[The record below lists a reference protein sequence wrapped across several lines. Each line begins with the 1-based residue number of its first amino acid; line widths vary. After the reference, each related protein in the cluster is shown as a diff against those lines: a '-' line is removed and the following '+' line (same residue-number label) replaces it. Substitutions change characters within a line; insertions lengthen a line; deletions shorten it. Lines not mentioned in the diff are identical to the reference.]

1 MYHLLARLGAA
12 GLMVCAMT
20 AGAQSSSA
28 IATASRQSVM
38 VLRPGDVIRLRIWR
52 EPDLSGDFEINE
64 AGVVVLPRIGPVA
77 VLAIAPDSVRSQLFE
92 RYRTFLS
99 HSSIEI
105 ALLRRVQ
112 ILGAVRNPGLYPLD
126 PTMTIGDAV
135 AVAGG
140 ATSDGDPKKVQ
151 IVRDGDR
158 LSQTLTYHTR
168 VADSPIRSGD
178 QLFVPERSW
187 FVRHQALIATGATT
201 IVSLII
207 ALTR

>member
-1 MYHLLARLGAA
+1 MYRLLARLGAA
-12 GLMVCAMT
+12 GLMVGAMT

-28 IATASRQSVM
+28 IAASHQSAM

-64 AGVVVLPRIGPVA
+64 AGVVVLPRIGPVS
-77 VLAIAPDSVRSQLFE
+77 VLAIAPDSVRAQLFE
-92 RYRTFLS
+92 RYRAFLS

-135 AVAGG
+135 AIAGG
-140 ATSDGDPKKVQ
+140 ATPDGDQKKVQ
-151 IVRDGDR
+151 IVRNGDR

-178 QLFVPERSW
+178 QLFVPERGW
-187 FVRHQALIATGATT
+187 FVRHQTLIATGATT

>member
-1 MYHLLARLGAA
+1 
-12 GLMVCAMT
+12 MVCAMT

>member
-1 MYHLLARLGAA
+1 
-12 GLMVCAMT
+12 MVCAMT

-28 IATASRQSVM
+28 IATASRQSAM

-140 ATSDGDPKKVQ
+140 ATSDGDQKKVQ

>member
-1 MYHLLARLGAA
+1 
-12 GLMVCAMT
+12 MVCAMT

-28 IATASRQSVM
+28 ITAASRQSVM

-64 AGVVVLPRIGPVA
+64 AGVVVLPRIGPVS
-77 VLAIAPDSVRSQLFE
+77 VLAIAPDSVRSQLFD

-140 ATSDGDPKKVQ
+140 ATSDGDQKKVQ